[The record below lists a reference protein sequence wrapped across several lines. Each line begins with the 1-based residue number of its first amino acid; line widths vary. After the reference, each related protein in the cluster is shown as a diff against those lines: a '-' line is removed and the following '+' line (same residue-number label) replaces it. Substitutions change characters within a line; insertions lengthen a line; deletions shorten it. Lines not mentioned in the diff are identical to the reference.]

1 MARRDTTR
9 RRNPGAVVLGI
20 LWSLGGVVL
29 AAAGLLRLVPSLYAL
44 GAIALVAGGV
54 GLVVAF
60 LPNTT
65 VSFWAEL
72 VPSALLL
79 GFGVVLVRFPT
90 LEPRPVALL
99 AALVFLASG
108 LVRLGAAREFVDAWR
123 PFLVG
128 GLVSVFLG
136 LVLVS
141 DVLDPTTTGVAF
153 LLGCD
158 LLVGGAVLIRNAA
171 R

>member
-1 MARRDTTR
+1 MARRDDSPR
-9 RRNPGAVVLGI
+9 GNPGAVALGI
-20 LWSLGGVVL
+20 LWLLGGALL
-29 AAAGLLRLVPSLYAL
+29 AGSGLLRLVPTLYAL
-44 GAIALVAGGV
+44 GAIALVAGAI

-72 VPSALLL
+72 VPSGLLVAL
-79 GFGVVLVRFPT
+79 GAVLVRFPT
-90 LEPRPVALL
+90 LEPRALAVA
-99 AALVFLASG
+99 ASVVFLGSG
-108 LVRLGAAREFVDAWR
+108 TVRLGAAREFVAAWR
-123 PFLVG
+123 PFLVA

-136 LVLVS
+136 LVLLS
-141 DVLDPTTTGVAF
+141 DVLEPTTTGVAF

-158 LLVGGAVLIRNAA
+158 LIVGGAVLMQTSR